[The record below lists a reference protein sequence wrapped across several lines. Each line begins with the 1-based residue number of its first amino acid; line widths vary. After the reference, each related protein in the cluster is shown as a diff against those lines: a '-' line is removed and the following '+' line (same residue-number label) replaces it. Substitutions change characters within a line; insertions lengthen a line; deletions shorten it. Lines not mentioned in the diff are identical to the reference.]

1 MQSERK
7 TQIYL
12 SEAEYR
18 AVKRRASVEGRS
30 MAGVIREAVAEYLTS
45 APGGRGGRKGRRAPD
60 PLLGIAG
67 VADGASRDS
76 TRIDEVLY
84 GSQ

>member
-1 MQSERK
+1 MQSARK

-18 AVKRRASVEGRS
+18 AVGRRAAVERTS
-30 MAGVIREAVAEYLTS
+30 KAAVIREAVAAYLTTP
-45 APGGRGGRKGRRAPD
+45 PGGRGGRGAGRRPD

-67 VADGASRDS
+67 VADGSRRDS
-76 TRIDEVLY
+76 TRIDEILY
-84 GSQ
+84 GKP